1 MPYRSSLD
9 LAVKKGDFN
18 NMVKNNNLRRKKKR
32 MKNEFSQKRFR
43 VSERPRILLTRGLR
57 RTFTRTQK
65 ISKFRQIL
73 QRRRRNG

>member
-1 MPYRSSLD
+1 
-9 LAVKKGDFN
+9 
-18 NMVKNNNLRRKKKR
+18 MVRNNNLRRKRLRNLNK
-32 MKNEFSQKRFR
+32 FSRKRFT

-73 QRRRRNG
+73 QRRLRNG